1 MIDQINTIIVGGG
14 QGGLSISYHLKQ
26 QGRQH
31 IILEQADQ
39 AASAWRNR
47 WDSFSLITPNWTIR
61 LPGAEYQ
68 GDDPDG
74 FMVRDEVIAYF
85 EDYIKK
91 FELPIKYGY
100 LVKSVEK
107 IDTGY
112 LVTTDKVNFRAAN
125 VVIATGMFQQPKI
138 PLIGANLS

>member
-1 MIDQINTIIVGGG
+1 MVEHINTIVVGGG
-14 QGGLSISYHLKQ
+14 QGGLSISYYLKQ
-26 QGRQH
+26 HGRTH
-31 IILEQADQ
+31 IILEQANQ

-85 EDYIKK
+85 EDYIKQ
-91 FELPIKYGY
+91 FELPIKYGSQ
-100 LVKSVEK
+100 VKSVEK
-107 IDTGY
+107 IETGY
-112 LVTTDKVNFRAAN
+112 LLITDKAKFEAEN
-125 VVIATGMFQQPKI
+125 
-138 PLIGANLS
+138 GAFLN